1 MRIMVNIK
9 IDDKDYEV
17 EDGLAIIQACE
28 IAGVEVPRFCYHEK
42 LSIAGNCRM
51 CLVDVE
57 DSRGLSPKPIAS
69 CAMQVSEGLKIYTK
83 SERVKNAQEGALEFL
98 LMNHPLDCP
107 ICDQGGECDL
117 QDQSMAF
124 GYGSSRF
131 EGDKRAVESKDMGP
145 FIKTEMTRCIHCT
158 RCVRFSSEISGNDE
172 IGSIGRGHDMEITT
186 YLNQAVESELS
197 GNVIDLCPVGALTSK
212 PYAFSARPWELNKTE
227 TIDIMDAMGS
237 NIRIDS
243 KGLRVMR
250 VLPRLNED
258 INEEW
263 ITDKTRFFWDG
274 LNNQRIDKPYKRV
287 DGILKPTSWK
297 SALELAKEKISNS
310 KSEKISALS
319 GDLVD
324 IETVYALKKL
334 MKNIGSDNFDCR
346 QDGSR
351 ISGPPER
358 WLFNSTFNGIE
369 DSDGCLIIGSDIR
382 KEAPLLN
389 SRLLRKSR
397 DDEYKIGVI
406 GFNNDL
412 TFDFDFLGENPSIV
426 EDILIGNN
434 NFCDDLSSMNKPLMI
449 LGQGALIGEDAENF
463 QNICIDLAYK
473 FNFINNDW
481 NGFNVLHSAASR
493 AGAMSIGFLP
503 SDKGMITD
511 EILSN
516 YNNKKLDLLYLLGA
530 DELNLEKNDDCFVIY
545 QGHHGDIGAQIAD
558 LVFPAAAFCEQNGL
572 YMNTEGRVQESIRST
587 FPLGE
592 AKENWE
598 IIYLLAKEMSFDIGF
613 SNLNELRNQLIEEF
627 PIINPYR
634 EFEPLPSPKKDEF
647 NKLNGHQFKRII
659 DSYWQTNSIARASSN
674 LSIRNNYI
682 KEENNR

>member
-1 MRIMVNIK
+1 MVNIK

-57 DSRGLSPKPIAS
+57 DSRGLSPKPVAS

-131 EGDKRAVESKDMGP
+131 DGDKRAVESKDMGP

-212 PYAFSARPWELNKTE
+212 PYAFSARPWELHKTE

-412 TFDFDFLGENPSIV
+412 TFDFNFLGENPSIV
-426 EDILIGNN
+426 EDILIENN
-434 NFCDDLSSMNKPLMI
+434 NFCNDLSSMKKPLMI
-449 LGQGALIGEDAENF
+449 LGQGALIGKGAQNF
-463 QNICIDLAYK
+463 QNICIELAYK

-493 AGAMSIGFLP
+493 AGAMSIGFFP
-503 SDKGMITD
+503 SGKGMITE
-511 EILSN
+511 EIISN

-530 DELNLEKNDDCFVIY
+530 DEINLEKNDDCFVIY

-627 PIINPYR
+627 PIIDPYR

-674 LSIRNNYI
+674 LSKRNNYI

>member
-1 MRIMVNIK
+1 MVNIK

-28 IAGVEVPRFCYHEK
+28 IVGVEDPRFCYHEK

-57 DSRGLSPKPIAS
+57 DSRVLSPKPVSS

-131 EGDKRAVESKDMGP
+131 DGDKRAVESKDMGP

-287 DGILKPTSWK
+287 EGILKPTSWK

-324 IETVYALKKL
+324 IESIYALKKL

-351 ISGPPER
+351 ISGPPVR

-412 TFDFDFLGENPSIV
+412 TFDFNFLGENPSIV
-426 EDILIGNN
+426 EDILIENN
-434 NFCDDLSSMNKPLMI
+434 NFCNDLLSMKKPLMI
-449 LGQGALIGEDAENF
+449 LGQGALIGKDAQNF
-463 QNICIDLAYK
+463 QNICIELAYK

-493 AGAMSIGFLP
+493 AGAMSIGFFP
-503 SDKGMITD
+503 SGKGMITE
-511 EILSN
+511 EIISN
-516 YNNKKLDLLYLLGA
+516 YNNNKLDLLYLLGA

-545 QGHHGDIGAQIAD
+545 QGHHGDVGAQIAD

-598 IIYLLAKEMSFDIGF
+598 IIYLLAKEMSIDIGF

-627 PIINPYR
+627 PIIDPYR

-674 LSIRNNYI
+674 LSKRNNYI

>member
-1 MRIMVNIK
+1 MVNIK

-186 YLNQAVESELS
+186 YLDQAVESELS

-674 LSIRNNYI
+674 LSIRNKYI

>member
-1 MRIMVNIK
+1 MVNIK

-57 DSRGLSPKPIAS
+57 DSRGLSPKPVAS

-107 ICDQGGECDL
+107 VCDQGGECDL
-117 QDQSMAF
+117 QDQSLY
-124 GYGSSRF
+124 YGFDGSRF
-131 EGDKRAVESKDMGP
+131 KENKRLVKDKYMGP
-145 FIKTEMTRCIHCT
+145 LIKTQMTRCIHCT
-158 RCVRFSSEISGNDE
+158 RCIRFATEVAGVPE
-172 IGSIGRGHDMEITT
+172 LGAIGRGEDMEITT

-324 IETVYALKKL
+324 IESIYALKKL
-334 MKNIGSDNFDCR
+334 MKYIGSDNFDCR

-412 TFDFDFLGENPSIV
+412 TFDFNFLGENPSIV
-426 EDILIGNN
+426 EDILIENN
-434 NFCDDLSSMNKPLMI
+434 NFCNDLSSMKKPLMI
-449 LGQGALIGEDAENF
+449 LGQGALIGKDAQNF
-463 QNICIDLAYK
+463 QNICIELAYK

-493 AGAMSIGFLP
+493 AGAMSIGFFP
-503 SDKGMITD
+503 SGKGMITE
-511 EILSN
+511 EIISN
-516 YNNKKLDLLYLLGA
+516 YNNNKLDLLYLLGA

-598 IIYLLAKEMSFDIGF
+598 IIYLLAKEMSIDIGF

-674 LSIRNNYI
+674 LSKRNNYI

>member
-1 MRIMVNIK
+1 MVNIK

-57 DSRGLSPKPIAS
+57 DSRGLSPKPVAS

-131 EGDKRAVESKDMGP
+131 DGDKRAVESKDMGP

-324 IETVYALKKL
+324 IESIYALKKL

-412 TFDFDFLGENPSIV
+412 TFDFNFLGENPSIV

-434 NFCDDLSSMNKPLMI
+434 NFCNDLSSMKKPLMI
-449 LGQGALIGEDAENF
+449 LGQGALIGKGAQNF
-463 QNICIDLAYK
+463 QNICIELAYK

-493 AGAMSIGFLP
+493 AGAMSIGFFP
-503 SDKGMITD
+503 SGKGMITE
-511 EILSN
+511 EIISN

-598 IIYLLAKEMSFDIGF
+598 IIYLLAKEMSIDIGF

-627 PIINPYR
+627 PIIDPYR

-674 LSIRNNYI
+674 LSKRNNYI

>member
-1 MRIMVNIK
+1 MVNIK

-57 DSRGLSPKPIAS
+57 DSRGLSPKPVAS

-131 EGDKRAVESKDMGP
+131 DGDKRAVESKDMGP

-324 IETVYALKKL
+324 IESIYALKKL

-412 TFDFDFLGENPSIV
+412 TFDFNFLGENPSIV
-426 EDILIGNN
+426 EDILIENN
-434 NFCDDLSSMNKPLMI
+434 NFCNDLLSMKKPLMI
-449 LGQGALIGEDAENF
+449 LGQGALIGKDAQNF
-463 QNICIDLAYK
+463 QNICIELAYK
-473 FNFINNDW
+473 FNFINNGW

-493 AGAMSIGFLP
+493 AGAMSIGFFP
-503 SDKGMITD
+503 SGKGMITE
-511 EILSN
+511 EIISN
-516 YNNKKLDLLYLLGA
+516 YNNNKLDLLYLLGA

-598 IIYLLAKEMSFDIGF
+598 IIYLLAKEMSIDIGF

-627 PIINPYR
+627 PIIDPYR

-674 LSIRNNYI
+674 LSKRNNYI

>member
-1 MRIMVNIK
+1 MVNIK
-9 IDDKDYEV
+9 IDNKDYEV

-57 DSRGLSPKPIAS
+57 DSRGLSPKPVAS

-131 EGDKRAVESKDMGP
+131 DGDKRAVESKDMGP

-319 GDLVD
+319 GDLAD
-324 IETVYALKKL
+324 IESIYALKKL

-426 EDILIGNN
+426 EDILIENN
-434 NFCDDLSSMNKPLMI
+434 NFCDDLSSMKKPLMI
-449 LGQGALIGEDAENF
+449 LGQGALIGKDAQNF
-463 QNICIDLAYK
+463 QNICIELAYK

-493 AGAMSIGFLP
+493 AGAMSIGFFP
-503 SDKGMITD
+503 SGKGMITE
-511 EILSN
+511 EIISN

-634 EFEPLPSPKKDEF
+634 EFEPLPSPKKDEI
-647 NKLNGHQFKRII
+647 NKLNGHQFRRII

-674 LSIRNNYI
+674 LSKRNNYI

>member
-1 MRIMVNIK
+1 MVNIK

-186 YLNQAVESELS
+186 YLDQAVESELS

-449 LGQGALIGEDAENF
+449 LGQGALIGEGAENF

-598 IIYLLAKEMSFDIGF
+598 IIYLLAKEMGFDIGF

>member
-1 MRIMVNIK
+1 MVNIK

-57 DSRGLSPKPIAS
+57 DSRGLSPKPVAS

-131 EGDKRAVESKDMGP
+131 DGDKRAVESKDMGP

-324 IETVYALKKL
+324 IESIYALKKL

-412 TFDFDFLGENPSIV
+412 TFDFNFLGENPSIV
-426 EDILIGNN
+426 EDILIENN
-434 NFCDDLSSMNKPLMI
+434 NFCNDLSSMKKPLMI
-449 LGQGALIGEDAENF
+449 LGQGALIGKDAQNF
-463 QNICIDLAYK
+463 QNICIELAYK
-473 FNFINNDW
+473 FNFINNGW

-493 AGAMSIGFLP
+493 AGAMSIGFFP
-503 SDKGMITD
+503 SGKGMITE
-511 EILSN
+511 EIISN
-516 YNNKKLDLLYLLGA
+516 YNNKKLDILYLLGA

-598 IIYLLAKEMSFDIGF
+598 IIYLLAKEMSSDIGF

-659 DSYWQTNSIARASSN
+659 DSYRQTNSIARASSN
-674 LSIRNNYI
+674 LSKRNNYI

>member
-1 MRIMVNIK
+1 MVNIK

-42 LSIAGNCRM
+42 LSIAANCRM

-57 DSRGLSPKPIAS
+57 DSRGLSPKPVAS

-131 EGDKRAVESKDMGP
+131 DGDKRAVESKDMGP

-324 IETVYALKKL
+324 IESIYALKKL
-334 MKNIGSDNFDCR
+334 MKNLGSDNFDCR

-412 TFDFDFLGENPSIV
+412 TFDFNFLGENPSIV
-426 EDILIGNN
+426 EDILIENN
-434 NFCDDLSSMNKPLMI
+434 NFCNDLLSMKKPLMI
-449 LGQGALIGEDAENF
+449 LGQGALIGKDAQNF
-463 QNICIDLAYK
+463 QNICIELAYK

-493 AGAMSIGFLP
+493 AGAMSIGFFP
-503 SDKGMITD
+503 SGKGMITE
-511 EILSN
+511 EIISN
-516 YNNKKLDLLYLLGA
+516 YNNNKLDLLYLLGA

-598 IIYLLAKEMSFDIGF
+598 IIYLLAKEMSIDIGF

-627 PIINPYR
+627 PIIDPYR

-674 LSIRNNYI
+674 LSKRNNYI

>member
-186 YLNQAVESELS
+186 YLDQAVESELS

-449 LGQGALIGEDAENF
+449 LGQGALIGEGAENF

-598 IIYLLAKEMSFDIGF
+598 IIYLLAKEMGFDIGF

-627 PIINPYR
+627 TIINPYR
-634 EFEPLPSPKKDEF
+634 EFEPLPSPKKDQF

-674 LSIRNNYI
+674 LSIRNKYI

>member
-1 MRIMVNIK
+1 MVNIK

-57 DSRGLSPKPIAS
+57 DSRGLSPKPVAS

-131 EGDKRAVESKDMGP
+131 DGDKRAVESKDMGP

-243 KGLRVMR
+243 KGLMVMR

-324 IETVYALKKL
+324 IESIYALKKL

-412 TFDFDFLGENPSIV
+412 TFGFNFLGESPSIV
-426 EDILIGNN
+426 EDILIENN
-434 NFCDDLSSMNKPLMI
+434 NFCNDLSSMKKPLMI
-449 LGQGALIGEDAENF
+449 LGQGALIGKDAQNF
-463 QNICIDLAYK
+463 QNICIELAYK

-493 AGAMSIGFLP
+493 AGAMSIGFFP
-503 SDKGMITD
+503 SGKGMITE
-511 EILSN
+511 EIISN
-516 YNNKKLDLLYLLGA
+516 YNNNKLDLLYLLGA

-545 QGHHGDIGAQIAD
+545 QGHHGDVGAQIAD

-598 IIYLLAKEMSFDIGF
+598 IIYLLAKEMSIDIGF

-674 LSIRNNYI
+674 LSKRNNYI

>member
-186 YLNQAVESELS
+186 YLDQAVESELS

-598 IIYLLAKEMSFDIGF
+598 IIYLLAKEMGFDIGF

-674 LSIRNNYI
+674 LSIRNKYI

>member
-1 MRIMVNIK
+1 MVNIK

-28 IAGVEVPRFCYHEK
+28 IVGVEVPRFCYHEK

-57 DSRGLSPKPIAS
+57 DSRGLSPKPVAS

-131 EGDKRAVESKDMGP
+131 DGDKRAVESKDMGP

-297 SALELAKEKISNS
+297 SALELAKKKISNS

-324 IETVYALKKL
+324 IESVYALKKL
-334 MKNIGSDNFDCR
+334 MKNLGSDNFDCR

-412 TFDFDFLGENPSIV
+412 TFDFNFLGENPSIV
-426 EDILIGNN
+426 EDILIENN
-434 NFCDDLSSMNKPLMI
+434 NFCNDLLSMKKPLMI
-449 LGQGALIGEDAENF
+449 LGQGALIGKDAQNF
-463 QNICIDLAYK
+463 QNICIELAYK

-493 AGAMSIGFLP
+493 AGAMSIGFFP
-503 SDKGMITD
+503 SGKGMITE
-511 EILSN
+511 EIISN

-530 DELNLEKNDDCFVIY
+530 DELNLEMNDDCFVIY

-598 IIYLLAKEMSFDIGF
+598 IIYLLAKEMSIDIGF

-674 LSIRNNYI
+674 LSKRNNYI

>member
-1 MRIMVNIK
+1 MVNIK

-463 QNICIDLAYK
+463 QNICINLAYK

-598 IIYLLAKEMSFDIGF
+598 IIYLLAKEMGFDIGF

>member
-1 MRIMVNIK
+1 MVNIK

-449 LGQGALIGEDAENF
+449 LGQGALIGEGAENF

-674 LSIRNNYI
+674 LSIRNKYI

>member
-1 MRIMVNIK
+1 MVNIK

-57 DSRGLSPKPIAS
+57 DSRGLSPKPVAS

-131 EGDKRAVESKDMGP
+131 DGDKRAVESKDMGP

-324 IETVYALKKL
+324 IESIYALKKL

-412 TFDFDFLGENPSIV
+412 TFDFNFLGENPSIV
-426 EDILIGNN
+426 EDILIENN
-434 NFCDDLSSMNKPLMI
+434 SFCNDLSSMKKPLMI
-449 LGQGALIGEDAENF
+449 LGQGALIGKDAQNF
-463 QNICIDLAYK
+463 QNICIELAYK

-493 AGAMSIGFLP
+493 AGAMSIGFFP
-503 SDKGMITD
+503 SGKGMITE
-511 EILSN
+511 EIISN
-516 YNNKKLDLLYLLGA
+516 YNNNKLDLLYLLGA

-598 IIYLLAKEMSFDIGF
+598 IIYLLAKEMSIDIGF

-674 LSIRNNYI
+674 LSKRNNYI

>member
-1 MRIMVNIK
+1 MVNIK

-28 IAGVEVPRFCYHEK
+28 IAGVEVPRFCYLEK

-57 DSRGLSPKPIAS
+57 DSRGLSPKPVAS

-131 EGDKRAVESKDMGP
+131 DGDKRAVESKDMGP

-324 IETVYALKKL
+324 IESIYALKKL

-412 TFDFDFLGENPSIV
+412 TIDFNFLGENPSIV
-426 EDILIGNN
+426 EDILIENI
-434 NFCDDLSSMNKPLMI
+434 NFCNDLSSMKKPLMI
-449 LGQGALIGEDAENF
+449 LGQGALIGKDAQNF
-463 QNICIDLAYK
+463 QNICIELAYK

-493 AGAMSIGFLP
+493 AGAMSIGFFP
-503 SDKGMITD
+503 SGKGMITE
-511 EILSN
+511 EIISN
-516 YNNKKLDLLYLLGA
+516 YSNNKLDLLYLLGA

-598 IIYLLAKEMSFDIGF
+598 IIYLLAKEMSIDIGF
-613 SNLNELRNQLIEEF
+613 SNLNELRNELIEEF
-627 PIINPYR
+627 PIIDPYR

-674 LSIRNNYI
+674 LSKRNNYI

>member
-1 MRIMVNIK
+1 MVKVI

-17 EDGLAIIQACE
+17 EEGLAIIQACE

-57 DSRGLSPKPIAS
+57 DSRGLSPKPVAS

-131 EGDKRAVESKDMGP
+131 DGDKRAVESKDMGP

-227 TIDIMDAMGS
+227 TIDVMDAMGS

-274 LNNQRIDKPYKRV
+274 LTVQRIDKPYKRV
-287 DGILKPTSWK
+287 DGSLKATSWK
-297 SALELAKEKISNS
+297 DALELAKDKIS
-310 KSEKISALS
+310 KSQPNKISALT

-334 MKNIGSDNFDCR
+334 MNNIGSDNFDCR
-346 QDGSR
+346 QENSR

-369 DSDGCLIIGSDIR
+369 NSDGCLIIGSDLR

-397 DDEYKIGVI
+397 DDNYKIGVI
-406 GFNNDL
+406 GFDNDL
-412 TFDFDFLGENPSIV
+412 TFDFNFLGENPSIV
-426 EDILIGNN
+426 EDILNEDN
-434 NFCDDLSSMNKPLMI
+434 DFCEDLNSMKKPIMI
-449 LGQGALIGEDAENF
+449 IGQGALIGNDANNF
-463 QNICIDLAYK
+463 LNICIELAHK
-473 FNFINNDW
+473 FNFITSDW

-493 AGAMSIGFLP
+493 PGAMSIGFFP
-503 SDKGMITD
+503 SENGMITE
-511 EILSN
+511 EIVSN
-516 YNNKKLDLLYLLGA
+516 YNNNDLDVLYLLGV
-530 DELNLEKNDDCFVIY
+530 DELNLEKNDNCFVIY
-545 QGHHGDIGAQIAD
+545 QGHHGDKGAQIAD

-598 IIYLLAKEMSFDIGF
+598 IIYLLANELSYDIGF
-613 SNLNELRNQLIEEF
+613 KNFSELRNQLFTNF
-627 PIINPYR
+627 PVVNPYM
-634 EFEPLPSPKKDEF
+634 EFEPLPSPIKGEYK
-647 NKLNGHQFKRII
+647 KLNGHKFERII
-659 DSYWQTNSIARASSN
+659 DSYWKTNSIARASIN
-674 LSIRNNYI
+674 LSKRNAYT
-682 KEENNR
+682 KKDNNR

>member
-1 MRIMVNIK
+1 MVNIK
-9 IDDKDYEV
+9 IDNKDYEV

-131 EGDKRAVESKDMGP
+131 DGDKRAVESKDMGP

-186 YLNQAVESELS
+186 YLDQAVESELS

-319 GDLVD
+319 GDLAD
-324 IETVYALKKL
+324 IESIYALKKL

-426 EDILIGNN
+426 EDILIENN
-434 NFCDDLSSMNKPLMI
+434 NFCDDLSSMKKPLMI
-449 LGQGALIGEDAENF
+449 LGQGALIGKDAQNF
-463 QNICIDLAYK
+463 QNICIELAYK

-493 AGAMSIGFLP
+493 AGAMSIGFFP
-503 SDKGMITD
+503 SGKGMITE
-511 EILSN
+511 EIISN

-674 LSIRNNYI
+674 LSKRNNYI

>member
-1 MRIMVNIK
+1 MVNIK

-57 DSRGLSPKPIAS
+57 DSRGLSPKPVAS

-131 EGDKRAVESKDMGP
+131 DGDKRAVESKDMGP

-319 GDLVD
+319 GDLAD
-324 IETVYALKKL
+324 IESIYALKKL

-412 TFDFDFLGENPSIV
+412 TFDFNFLGENPSIV

-434 NFCDDLSSMNKPLMI
+434 NFCNDLSSMKKPLMI
-449 LGQGALIGEDAENF
+449 LGQGALIGKDAQNF
-463 QNICIDLAYK
+463 QNICIELAYK

-493 AGAMSIGFLP
+493 AGAMSIGFFP
-503 SDKGMITD
+503 SGKGMITE
-511 EILSN
+511 EIISN
-516 YNNKKLDLLYLLGA
+516 YNNNKLDLLYLLGA

-598 IIYLLAKEMSFDIGF
+598 IIYLLAKEMSIEIGF

-627 PIINPYR
+627 PIIDPYR

-674 LSIRNNYI
+674 LSKRNNYI

>member
-1 MRIMVNIK
+1 MVNIK

-674 LSIRNNYI
+674 LSIRNKYI

>member
-1 MRIMVNIK
+1 MVNIK

-57 DSRGLSPKPIAS
+57 DSRGLSPKPVAS

-131 EGDKRAVESKDMGP
+131 DGDKRAVESKDMGP

-319 GDLVD
+319 GDLAD
-324 IETVYALKKL
+324 IESIYALKKL

-412 TFDFDFLGENPSIV
+412 TFDFNFLGENPSIV
-426 EDILIGNN
+426 EDILIENN
-434 NFCDDLSSMNKPLMI
+434 NFCNDLSSMKKPLMI
-449 LGQGALIGEDAENF
+449 LGQGALIGKDAQNF
-463 QNICIDLAYK
+463 QNICIELAYK

-493 AGAMSIGFLP
+493 AGAMSIGFFP
-503 SDKGMITD
+503 SGKGMITE
-511 EILSN
+511 EIISN

-598 IIYLLAKEMSFDIGF
+598 IIYLLAKEMSIDIGF

-634 EFEPLPSPKKDEF
+634 ELEPLPSPKKDEF

-674 LSIRNNYI
+674 LSKRNNYI
-682 KEENNR
+682 KEGAIR

>member
-1 MRIMVNIK
+1 MVNIK

-57 DSRGLSPKPIAS
+57 DSRGLSPKPVAS

-131 EGDKRAVESKDMGP
+131 DGDKRAVESKDMGP

-263 ITDKTRFFWDG
+263 ITDKTRFFCDG

-297 SALELAKEKISNS
+297 NALELAKEKISNS
-310 KSEKISALS
+310 NSEKISALS

-334 MKNIGSDNFDCR
+334 MNSIGSDNFDCR

-351 ISGPPER
+351 ISGSPER

-369 DSDGCLIIGSDIR
+369 NSDGCLIIGSDIR

-389 SRLLRKSR
+389 SRLLRKSKN
-397 DDEYKIGVI
+397 DEYKIGVI
-406 GFNNDL
+406 GFDNDL

-426 EDILIGNN
+426 EDILNENN
-434 NFCDDLSSMNKPLMI
+434 NFCDDLSSMKKPLMI
-449 LGQGALIGEDAENF
+449 LGQGALIGKDAQNF
-463 QNICIDLAYK
+463 QNICIEIAYK

-493 AGAMSIGFLP
+493 AGAMSIGFFP
-503 SDKGMITD
+503 KDKGMITE
-511 EILSN
+511 EIISS

-613 SNLNELRNQLIEEF
+613 SNLNELRNHLFEEY
-627 PIINPYR
+627 PIVDPYN

-647 NKLNGHQFKRII
+647 NKLNGHEFKRII

-674 LSIRNNYI
+674 LSKRNNYI
-682 KEENNR
+682 KEGNIR

>member
-1 MRIMVNIK
+1 MVNIK

-57 DSRGLSPKPIAS
+57 DSRGLSPKPVAS

-131 EGDKRAVESKDMGP
+131 DGDKRAVESKDMGP

-186 YLNQAVESELS
+186 YLDQAVESELS

-324 IETVYALKKL
+324 IESVYALKKL
-334 MKNIGSDNFDCR
+334 MKKIGSDNFDCR

-412 TFDFDFLGENPSIV
+412 TFDFNFLGENPSIV

-434 NFCDDLSSMNKPLMI
+434 NFCNDLSSMKKPLMI
-449 LGQGALIGEDAENF
+449 LGQGALIGKGAQNF
-463 QNICIDLAYK
+463 QNICIELAYK

-493 AGAMSIGFLP
+493 AGAMSIGFFP
-503 SDKGMITD
+503 SGKGMITE
-511 EILSN
+511 EIISN

-674 LSIRNNYI
+674 LSKRNNYI

>member
-1 MRIMVNIK
+1 MVNIK

-57 DSRGLSPKPIAS
+57 DSRGLSPKPVAS

-131 EGDKRAVESKDMGP
+131 DGDKRAVESKDMGP

-324 IETVYALKKL
+324 IESIYALKKL

-412 TFDFDFLGENPSIV
+412 TFDFNFLGENPSIV
-426 EDILIGNN
+426 EDILIENN
-434 NFCDDLSSMNKPLMI
+434 NFCNDLSSMKKPLMI
-449 LGQGALIGEDAENF
+449 LGQGALIGKDAQNF
-463 QNICIDLAYK
+463 QNICIELAYK
-473 FNFINNDW
+473 FNFINDGW

-493 AGAMSIGFLP
+493 AGAMSIGFFP
-503 SDKGMITD
+503 SGKGMITE
-511 EILSN
+511 EIISN

-545 QGHHGDIGAQIAD
+545 QGHHGDVGAQIAD

-598 IIYLLAKEMSFDIGF
+598 IIYLLAKEMSIDIGF
-613 SNLNELRNQLIEEF
+613 SNINELRNQLIEEF
-627 PIINPYR
+627 PIIDPYR

-674 LSIRNNYI
+674 LSKRNNYI

>member
-1 MRIMVNIK
+1 MVNIK

-57 DSRGLSPKPIAS
+57 DSRGLSPKPVAS
-69 CAMQVSEGLKIYTK
+69 CAVQVSEGLKIYTK

-131 EGDKRAVESKDMGP
+131 DGDKRAVESKDMGP

-319 GDLVD
+319 GDLAD
-324 IETVYALKKL
+324 IESIYALKKL

-412 TFDFDFLGENPSIV
+412 TFDFNFLGENPSIV
-426 EDILIGNN
+426 EDILIENN
-434 NFCDDLSSMNKPLMI
+434 NFCNDLSSMKKPLMI
-449 LGQGALIGEDAENF
+449 LGQGALIGKGAQNF
-463 QNICIDLAYK
+463 QNICIELAYK
-473 FNFINNDW
+473 FNFINNHW

-493 AGAMSIGFLP
+493 AGAMSIGFFP
-503 SDKGMITD
+503 SGKGMITE
-511 EILSN
+511 EIISN

-530 DELNLEKNDDCFVIY
+530 DELNLEMNDDCFVIY

-572 YMNTEGRVQESIRST
+572 FMNTEGRVQESIRST

-674 LSIRNNYI
+674 LSKRNNYI

>member
-1 MRIMVNIK
+1 MVNIK

-69 CAMQVSEGLKIYTK
+69 CATQVSEGLKIYTK

-186 YLNQAVESELS
+186 YLDQAVESELS

-274 LNNQRIDKPYKRV
+274 LNTQRIDKPYKRV

-297 SALELAKEKISNS
+297 IALELAKEKIFNSN
-310 KSEKISALS
+310 SEKISALS
-319 GDLVD
+319 GDLID
-324 IETVYALKKL
+324 IEAVYALKKL
-334 MKNIGSDNFDCR
+334 MNSIGSDNFDCR

-358 WLFNSTFNGIE
+358 WLFNTTFNGIE
-369 DSDGCLIIGSDIR
+369 DSDGCLIIGSDIK

-397 DDEYKIGVI
+397 NDEYKIGLI

-426 EDILIGNN
+426 EDILNESN
-434 NFCDDLSSMNKPLMI
+434 DFCDDLSSMKKPLMI
-449 LGQGALIGEDAENF
+449 IGQGALMGKDAQNF
-463 QNICIDLAYK
+463 QNICIELAYK
-473 FNFINNDW
+473 FNFINDDW

-493 AGAMSIGFLP
+493 AGAMSIGFFP
-503 SDKGMITD
+503 SDKGMITE
-511 EILSN
+511 EIISN

-530 DELNLEKNDDCFVIY
+530 DELNLKKNDDCFVIY
-545 QGHHGDIGAQIAD
+545 QGHHGDTGAQIAD
-558 LVFPAAAFCEQNGL
+558 LVFPSTAFCEQNGL

-598 IIYLLAKEMSFDIGF
+598 IIYLLAKELSFDIGF
-613 SNLNELRNQLIEEF
+613 SNLNELRNHLFEEF
-627 PIINPYR
+627 PIINPCS
-634 EFEPLPSPKKDEF
+634 EFKPLPSPKKDEF
-647 NKLNGHQFKRII
+647 NKLNGYQFKSII

-674 LSIRNNYI
+674 LSKRNNYI
-682 KEENNR
+682 KEGAIR

>member
-1 MRIMVNIK
+1 MISK
-9 IDDKDYEV
+9 
-17 EDGLAIIQACE
+17 
-28 IAGVEVPRFCYHEK
+28 
-42 LSIAGNCRM
+42 
-51 CLVDVE
+51 
-57 DSRGLSPKPIAS
+57 
-69 CAMQVSEGLKIYTK
+69 GLKIYTK

-131 EGDKRAVESKDMGP
+131 DGDKRAVESKDMGP

-297 SALELAKEKISNS
+297 SALELAKKKISNS

-324 IETVYALKKL
+324 IESVYALKKL
-334 MKNIGSDNFDCR
+334 MKNLGSDNFDCR

-412 TFDFDFLGENPSIV
+412 TFDFNFLGENPSIV
-426 EDILIGNN
+426 EDILIANN
-434 NFCDDLSSMNKPLMI
+434 NFCNDLSSMKKPLMI
-449 LGQGALIGEDAENF
+449 LGQGALIGKDAQNF
-463 QNICIDLAYK
+463 QNICIELAYK
-473 FNFINNDW
+473 FNFINNGW

-493 AGAMSIGFLP
+493 AGAMSIGFFP
-503 SDKGMITD
+503 SGKGMITE
-511 EILSN
+511 EIISN
-516 YNNKKLDLLYLLGA
+516 YNNNKLDLLYLLGA

-598 IIYLLAKEMSFDIGF
+598 IIYLLAKEMSIDIGF

-674 LSIRNNYI
+674 LSKRNNYI

>member
-1 MRIMVNIK
+1 MVNIK
-9 IDDKDYEV
+9 INDKDYEV

-57 DSRGLSPKPIAS
+57 DSRGLSPKPVAS

-131 EGDKRAVESKDMGP
+131 DGDKRAVESKDMGP

-324 IETVYALKKL
+324 IESIYALKKL

-406 GFNNDL
+406 GFNSDL
-412 TFDFDFLGENPSIV
+412 TFDFNFLGENPSIV
-426 EDILIGNN
+426 EDILIENN
-434 NFCDDLSSMNKPLMI
+434 NFCNDLSSMKKPLMI
-449 LGQGALIGEDAENF
+449 LGQGALIGKDAQNF
-463 QNICIDLAYK
+463 QNICIELAYK
-473 FNFINNDW
+473 FNFINNEW

-493 AGAMSIGFLP
+493 AGAMSIGFFP
-503 SDKGMITD
+503 SGKGMITE
-511 EILSN
+511 EIISN
-516 YNNKKLDLLYLLGA
+516 YNNNKLDLLYLLGA

-598 IIYLLAKEMSFDIGF
+598 IIYLLAKEMSIDIGF

-627 PIINPYR
+627 PIIDPYR

-674 LSIRNNYI
+674 LSKRNNYI

>member
-1 MRIMVNIK
+1 MVNIK

-449 LGQGALIGEDAENF
+449 LGQGALIGEGAENF

>member
-1 MRIMVNIK
+1 MVNIK

-463 QNICIDLAYK
+463 QNICINLAYK

-598 IIYLLAKEMSFDIGF
+598 IIYLLAKEMGFDIGF

-674 LSIRNNYI
+674 LSIRNKYI